1 MVTYVATG
9 PFRGKFWHRPPG
21 EEPRPIDV
29 PNTYATELTLERR
42 RVLLKLHGAVD
53 PLATCA
59 EWQELSEAYEAYVA
73 NDRDAGAQ

>member
-1 MVTYVATG
+1 MPALREAIAADRADGRRPFCVVANAGTT
-9 PFRGKFWHRPPG
+9 
-21 EEPRPIDV
+21 
-29 PNTYATELTLERR
+29 NT
-42 RVLLKLHGAVD
+42 GAVD